1 MKRLLGALLVVLSA
15 AGCGGDSG
23 PTAPSAPNQPPGAI
37 AAPTDPEAASFV
49 EQMNAHRLSIGLQ
62 PLTGNAVLAAW
73 LNSSGH
79 RANIE
84 NANFTHHGV
93 GKAGTSWTH
102 VFIRA
107 STSAAGPIAARS
119 TGTPRSR

>member
-1 MKRLLGALLVVLSA
+1 
-15 AGCGGDSG
+15 
-23 PTAPSAPNQPPGAI
+23 
-37 AAPTDPEAASFV
+37 
-49 EQMNAHRLSIGLQ
+49 MNAHRLSIGLQ
-62 PLTGNAVLAAW
+62 PLVWHAGVAYSAAGENIAYGSSTGSAVLTAW
-73 LNSSGH
+73 LDSSGH

-93 GKAGTSWTH
+93 GKAGTYWTH

-107 STSAAGPIAARS
+107 STSAAGPLAARS